1 MYKAIML
8 PIDLGHDSSWK
19 KAIPVAL
26 RLAETFG
33 VPMHAVTVVQNMRN
47 AAVTQYFPKD
57 YEETLVKNAEEKLSA
72 LVAREMPGVAV
83 TTHVAVGQ
91 VYREIVRAADA
102 NGCDL
107 IVMASHRP
115 ELVDI
120 LIGPNADH
128 VVRHTTAS
136 VMVVRD

>member
-8 PIDLGHDSSWK
+8 PVDLAHDSSWK

-26 RLAETFG
+26 KMAETFG
-33 VPMHAVTVVQNMRN
+33 AKLHVVTIVQDIRN
-47 AAVTQYFPKD
+47 AMVAQYFPED
-57 YEETLVKNAEEKLSA
+57 YEEKLTRKAAEDLSA
-72 LVAREMPGVAV
+72 LVAREMPGRDV
-83 TTHVAVGQ
+83 TEHVTVGQ
-91 VYREIVRAADA
+91 VYREIVRVAED

-115 ELVDI
+115 ELSDI

-128 VVRHTTAS
+128 VARHTSAS
-136 VMVVRD
+136 VMIVRE